1 MKKILNLALTLTF
14 VLAAQALW
22 ADAAMT
28 SNKDGMATPAMSAT
42 PMATPAMKAKKKKAR
57 KQAMKTV
64 WVCPMG
70 DYTGDKP
77 GKCPN
82 CQMDLVKKEIP
93 ADSPAPAK
101 TN

>member
-1 MKKILNLALTLTF
+1 MKKLLSW
-14 VLAAQALW
+14 VLAVAVVLAVQSVR
-22 ADAAMT
+22 ADSITGSTAMT
-28 SNKDGMATPAMSAT
+28 SST
-42 PMATPAMKAKKKKAR
+42 PMATPVMKAKMKKKAK

-70 DYTGDKP
+70 DYSGPKTAN

-82 CQMDLVKKEIP
+82 CQMDLVKKEVP
-93 ADSPAPAK
+93 ADSTTSAPAK